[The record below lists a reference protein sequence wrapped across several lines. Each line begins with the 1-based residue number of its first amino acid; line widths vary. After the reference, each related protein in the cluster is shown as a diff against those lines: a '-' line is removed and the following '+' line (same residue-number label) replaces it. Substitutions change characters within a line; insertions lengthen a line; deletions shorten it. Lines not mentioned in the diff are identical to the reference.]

1 MGPGGVLF
9 DLFPE
14 QIVVLELFE
23 ARMVFLEQV
32 GVLWKFILR
41 QEHFDEALIGMRL
54 FLDDSVPL

>member
-1 MGPGGVLF
+1 MGPGGILF

-14 QIVVLELFE
+14 QIVVLELFK